1 MPSVTETRNGAVL
14 EILLDRPKAN
24 AIDQGTSCALG
35 EAFVRFRDDPELRV
49 AIITGGGERFFSA
62 GWDMKAGADTGEIP
76 DQRPGGPYGA
86 GGFAGITE
94 LPGLYKPVI
103 AAVNGLAIGG
113 GFEIAL
119 ACDLVVAAQH
129 AEFAVPEVLH
139 GVLADAG
146 GIQRLARRIPH
157 SVAMELLLTGRRM
170 GAAEAEAWGFV
181 NSVVPSGELMVAAR
195 EMAERVAVGAPLAVQ
210 AVKQMVTDGAG
221 LSVPEVFAAMREGRF
236 GLFDRARNSEDAQE
250 GPRAFA
256 ERRPPRFKGR

>member
-1 MPSVTETRNGAVL
+1 VH
-14 EILLDRPKAN
+14 
-24 AIDQGTSCALG
+24 
-35 EAFVRFRDDPELRV
+35 FRDDPELRV
-49 AIITGGGERFFSA
+49 AIITGAGERFFSA
-62 GWDMKAGADTGEIP
+62 GWDMKVGAQTGEIP

-94 LPGLYKPVI
+94 LPRLYKPVI

-119 ACDLVVAAQH
+119 ACDIVIAAEN

-146 GIQRLARRIPH
+146 GIQRLARRMPY

-170 GAAEAEAWGFV
+170 SASTAERWGFV
-181 NSVVPSGELMVAAR
+181 NAVVPSPMLMSAAR
-195 EMAERVAVGAPLAVQ
+195 EMAAQVAAAAPLAIQ
-210 AVKQMVTDGAG
+210 AVKQVVTEGAG
-221 LSVPEVFAAMREGRF
+221 MSVAEVFVAMRQGQF
-236 GLFDRARNSEDAQE
+236 DLVDRARNSADARE

-256 ERRPPRFKGR
+256 ERRPPRFEGR